1 MSMSIY
7 QYKGKS
13 LQGKPVSGEIEA
25 EDEKQAAKELRKQSI
40 IATSL
45 QKKAQSIRLKLPGLG
60 KKKVTTRDIVILTRQ
75 LSTMIDAGLPLVQA
89 LDILC
94 AQTENSTL
102 AQAVREVKQSV
113 EGGTSFGDA
122 LRKHPRIFDGLYV
135 NMVDAGELGGI
146 LDTILGRLSIYIER
160 AMNLKKKIKS
170 AMVYPAVV
178 LVVAIV
184 IVAGLLIFVIP
195 QFANLFTSFGGTLP
209 APTRMVI
216 AMSNFLVGWGGG
228 VIAVAL
234 ASAMVSLKKFYG
246 TDKGRLTI
254 DRFLLKTP
262 VFGIL
267 LRKVAV
273 AKFAR
278 TLGTLISSGVPMLE
292 AMEITAKTSGNK
304 VVESALI
311 ETRSSI
317 SEGKTMAEPLCQSR
331 VFPPMVVQMIT
342 VGETTGSLDNML
354 TKVADFYDD
363 EVDVAV
369 EALTSMLEPMLM
381 VFLGI
386 VVGFIVIA
394 MYLPVFKLA
403 AAIS

>member
-1 MSMSIY
+1 MPIF

-13 LQGKPVSGEIEA
+13 LQGQSVNGEIEA
-25 EDEKQAAKELRKQSI
+25 ENEKQAAKELRKQAVI
-40 IATSL
+40 VTSL
-45 QKKAQSIRLKLPGLG
+45 QKKSTPIQIKFPGAG
-60 KKKVTTRDIVILTRQ
+60 KKKVSTRDIVILTRQ

-94 AQTENSTL
+94 AQTENPTL
-102 AQAVREVKQSV
+102 AQGVKEVKQSV

-122 LRKHPRIFDGLYV
+122 LRKHPKTFDSLYV

-146 LDTILGRLSIYIER
+146 LDTILNRLSIYIER
-160 AMNLKKKIKS
+160 AMNLKKKVKS
-170 AMVYPAVV
+170 AMVYPAVI
-178 LVVAIV
+178 LIVAVV

-195 QFANLFTSFGGTLP
+195 QFASLFVSFGGTLP
-209 APTRMVI
+209 APTRIVI
-216 AMSNFLVGWGGG
+216 AMSDFLVGWGGLI
-228 VIAVAL
+228 IAA
-234 ASAMVSLKKFYG
+234 AAGSLIVLVRNAYH
-246 TDKGRLTI
+246 TDKGKTAI
-254 DRFLLKTP
+254 DHFLLKTP

-278 TLGTLISSGVPMLE
+278 TLGTLIGSGVPMLD

-304 VVESALI
+304 VVELALI

-317 SEGKTMAEPLCQSR
+317 SEGKTMSEPLGQSR
-331 VFPPMVVQMIT
+331 VFPPMVIQMIT
-342 VGETTGSLDNML
+342 VGENTGALDGML

-381 VFLGI
+381 VFLGV
-386 VVGFIVIA
+386 VVGFIVVA

-403 AAIS
+403 ATIG

>member
-1 MSMSIY
+1 M
-7 QYKGKS
+7 
-13 LQGKPVSGEIEA
+13 QGKPASGEIEA
-25 EDEKQAAKELRKQSI
+25 EDEKQAAKELRKQAI
-40 IATSL
+40 FVTSL
-45 QKKAQSIRLKLPGLG
+45 QKKANSIQIKLPGLG
-60 KKKVTTRDIVILTRQ
+60 EKKVTTRDIVILTRQ

-94 AQTENSTL
+94 AQTENPTL
-102 AQAVREVKQSV
+102 AQGIKEVKQSV

-122 LRKHPRIFDGLYV
+122 LRKHPKIFDSLYV

-146 LDTILGRLSIYIER
+146 LDTILTRLSIYIER
-160 AMNLKKKIKS
+160 AMSLKKKVKS
-170 AMVYPAVV
+170 AMVYPAVI
-178 LVVAIV
+178 LIVAIV

-195 QFANLFTSFGGTLP
+195 QFASLFISFGGTLP
-209 APTRMVI
+209 APTRMVM
-216 AMSNFLVGWGGG
+216 AMSNFLVGWGGCA
-228 VIAVAL
+228 IAIGA
-234 ASAMVSLKKFYG
+234 ASLIVVVRKFYH
-246 TDKGRLTI
+246 TEKGKMAI

-278 TLGTLISSGVPMLE
+278 TLGTLISSGVPMLD

-304 VVESALI
+304 VVEAALY

-342 VGETTGSLDNML
+342 VGETTGSLDGML

-381 VFLGI
+381 VFLGV
-386 VVGFIVIA
+386 VVGFIVVA
-394 MYLPVFKLA
+394 MYLPIFTLA
-403 AAIS
+403 ATIG

>member
-1 MSMSIY
+1 MPIF

-13 LQGKPVSGEIEA
+13 MQGKPVSGEIEA
-25 EDEKQAAKELRKQSI
+25 ENEKQAAKDLRKQAVI
-40 IATSL
+40 VTSL
-45 QKKAQSIRLKLPGLG
+45 QKKGKSASIKLPGVG
-60 KKKVTTRDIVILTRQ
+60 KKKVSTRDIVILTRQ

-89 LDILC
+89 LEILC
-94 AQTENSTL
+94 AQTENKTL
-102 AQAVREVKQSV
+102 AQAIKEVKQSV

-122 LRKHPRIFDGLYV
+122 LRKHPKIFDGLYV

-146 LDTILGRLSIYIER
+146 LDTILTRLSIYIER
-160 AMNLKKKIKS
+160 AMNLKKKVKS
-170 AMVYPAVV
+170 AMVYPTVI
-178 LVVAIV
+178 LVVAVV

-195 QFANLFTSFGGTLP
+195 QFAGLFTSFGGTLP
-209 APTRMVI
+209 APTRLVI
-216 AMSNFLVGWGGG
+216 AMSDFMVGWGGG
-228 VIAVAL
+228 VIFISL
-234 ASAMVSLKKFYG
+234 VSLAF
-246 TDKGRLTI
+246 TLKGAYKTNKGKMAI

-278 TLGTLISSGVPMLE
+278 TLGTLIGSGVPMLD

-311 ETRSSI
+311 DTRASI
-317 SEGKTMAEPLCQSR
+317 SEGKTMAEPLSQSR

-342 VGETTGSLDNML
+342 VGETTGAMDGML
-354 TKVADFYDD
+354 NKIADFYDD

-381 VFLGI
+381 VFLGV
-386 VVGFIVIA
+386 VVGFIVVA

>member
-1 MSMSIY
+1 MPIF

-13 LQGKPVSGEIEA
+13 LQGKPASGEIEA
-25 EDEKQAAKELRKQSI
+25 EDEKQAAKELRKQAI
-40 IATSL
+40 FVTSL
-45 QKKAQSIRLKLPGLG
+45 QKKANSIHIKFPGLG

-94 AQTENSTL
+94 AQTENQTL
-102 AQAVREVKQSV
+102 AQGIKEVKQSV

-122 LRKHPRIFDGLYV
+122 LRKHPKIFDNLYV

-146 LDTILGRLSIYIER
+146 LDTILTRLSIYIER
-160 AMNLKKKIKS
+160 AMNLKKKVKS
-170 AMVYPAVV
+170 AMVYPAVI
-178 LVVAIV
+178 LIVAVV

-195 QFANLFTSFGGTLP
+195 QFASLFTSFGGTLP
-209 APTRMVI
+209 APTRMVM
-216 AMSNFLVGWGGG
+216 AMSNFLIGWGGG
-228 VIAVAL
+228 AIAIGAASLIVI
-234 ASAMVSLKKFYG
+234 LKKLYH
-246 TDKGRLTI
+246 TDKGKMAI
-254 DRFLLKTP
+254 DRILLKTP

-267 LRKVAV
+267 LRKVSV

-278 TLGTLISSGVPMLE
+278 TLGTLISSGVPMLD
-292 AMEITAKTSGNK
+292 AMDITAKTSGNK
-304 VVESALI
+304 VVEAALF

-342 VGETTGSLDNML
+342 VGETTGALDGML

-381 VFLGI
+381 VFLGV
-386 VVGFIVIA
+386 VVGFIVVA
-394 MYLPVFKLA
+394 MYLPIFKLA
-403 AAIS
+403 ATIG

>member
-1 MSMSIY
+1 M
-7 QYKGKS
+7 
-13 LQGKPVSGEIEA
+13 QGKPASGEIEA
-25 EDEKQAAKELRKQSI
+25 EDEKQAAKELRKQAI
-40 IATSL
+40 IVTSL
-45 QKKAQSIRLKLPGLG
+45 QKKANPKQIKFPGLG
-60 KKKVTTRDIVILTRQ
+60 KRKVTTRDIVILTRQ

-94 AQTENSTL
+94 AQTENPTL
-102 AQAVREVKQSV
+102 AQGIKEVKQSV

-122 LRKHPRIFDGLYV
+122 LRKHPKIFDSLYV

-146 LDTILGRLSIYIER
+146 LDTILTRLSIYIER
-160 AMNLKKKIKS
+160 AMSLKKKVKS
-170 AMVYPAVV
+170 AMVYPAVI
-178 LVVAIV
+178 LIVAIV
-184 IVAGLLIFVIP
+184 IVSGLLIFVIP
-195 QFANLFTSFGGTLP
+195 QFASLFISFGGTLP
-209 APTRMVI
+209 APTRMVM

-228 VIAVAL
+228 AIAIGA
-234 ASAMVSLKKFYG
+234 ASLIVVVKKFYH
-246 TDKGRLTI
+246 TDKGKMAI

-278 TLGTLISSGVPMLE
+278 TLGTLISSGVPMLD
-292 AMEITAKTSGNK
+292 AMDITAKTSGNK
-304 VVESALI
+304 VVEAALY

-342 VGETTGSLDNML
+342 VGETTGSLDGML

-381 VFLGI
+381 VFLGV
-386 VVGFIVIA
+386 VVGFIVVA
-394 MYLPVFKLA
+394 MYLPIFKLA
-403 AAIS
+403 ATIG